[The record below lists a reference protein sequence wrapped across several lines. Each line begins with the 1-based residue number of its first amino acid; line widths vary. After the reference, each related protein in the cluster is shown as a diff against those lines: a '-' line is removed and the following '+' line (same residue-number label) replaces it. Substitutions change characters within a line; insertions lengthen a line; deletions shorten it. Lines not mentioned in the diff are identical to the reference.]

1 MMSAAN
7 CLGKEIRYIED
18 NQLLGESQLLLTHC
32 GTVGD
37 NNGVDTFTGLHVFE
51 ATLSEET

>member
-1 MMSAAN
+1 MSAAN